1 MYLENKEGL
10 LHTHGQAFADAQFA
24 DLDDREWTDVS
35 PSVDFL
41 LNAGT
46 FLLML
51 SPVLIVI
58 GFKVL

>member
-1 MYLENKEGL
+1 MYLEHQEGL
-10 LHTHGQAFADAQFA
+10 LHSHAQKFADAQFA
-24 DLDDREWTDVS
+24 DLDDREWNDAS
-35 PSVDFL
+35 QSVDFL

-46 FLLML
+46 FLLAI